1 MTSLI
6 LRDYQQETLDK
17 LFMWLAKNKEGDPV
31 IDLPTGSGKS
41 VVIAGFCLRLCE
53 ASRRVLVLCRQ
64 KELVQQNAERLSQLA
79 GGRLSV
85 GIYCAGLGR
94 KETDKDVTFATVQSV
109 TKNIHDLGA
118 IHAILVDEAHQI
130 PAKSDS
136 QYGHVISEVR
146 KYQPRCRLIG
156 LTASPYRTSSG
167 LIYGE
172 GKIFSDCAHAVP
184 LAEMLDRSYITP
196 WVFPE
201 SLNQVDV
208 SNVKLKGSD
217 YDIDELSEAFI
228 EKVEDNA
235 AEILAHTK
243 DRNRVL
249 VFATSIAHARALHLL
264 LGAHSPTNLIT
275 GLDTSRKR
283 DNTIRIFKQ
292 EATKRM
298 FLINVGVLTTGFDA
312 PNIDSVVICRATKSA
327 GLFYQILGR
336 GMRLNEGK
344 DDFLVLDFGGNFEEH
359 GDPCDLNFGR
369 KKEDEKRIVCPSCEH
384 LALAEDA
391 RCSQCGH
398 VLNRKPCPQCCRE
411 VPLDVRVCDSKLQP
425 EDLFSDSCSF
435 DFTKKRCRME
445 QADGSICLEIVTED
459 DEICPACLKERE
471 RRIQEGKSL
480 KLTAHRAD
488 INKWVKVV
496 ETTFAYHTPKDENK
510 NPTLRVTYKLDR
522 DELDDAEDTWVPRQV
537 MEWVC
542 IEHEGFAK
550 TKADKWWNKFS
561 AYDTPS
567 TIAEAMEIFHC
578 GGLREPFMVLVQ
590 DDGKWKRI
598 VAHKFR
604 MEKPEV
610 QALTFGEDDDCP
622 F

>member
-1 MTSLI
+1 MTSLK

-17 LFMWLAKNKEGDPV
+17 LLLWLSKNRVGDPC

-41 VVIAGFCLRLCE
+41 VVIAGFCLMLHE
-53 ASRRVLVLCRQ
+53 SSKRVLVLCRQ
-64 KELVQQNAERLSQLA
+64 KELVQQNAERLSQLS
-79 GGRLSV
+79 GGKLSV
-85 GIYCAGLGR
+85 GIYCAGLGC
-94 KETDKDVTFATVQSV
+94 KDTTQDVIFATVQSV

-146 KYQPRCRLIG
+146 KYQPKCRLIG

-172 GKIFSDCAHAVP
+172 GKIFTDCAHAVT
-184 LAEMLDRSYITP
+184 LKEMLDREYITK
-196 WVFPE
+196 WVLPD
-201 SLNQVDV
+201 SLTQVDV

-235 AEILAHTK
+235 AEILAHTA
-243 DRNRVL
+243 DRKRVL
-249 VFATSIAHARALHLL
+249 VFATSIAHARALHML
-264 LGAHSPTNLIT
+264 LGAHSPTNVIT
-275 GLDTSRKR
+275 GNDHASKR
-283 DNTIRIFKQ
+283 DSTIRAFKQ
-292 EATKRM
+292 PANRRM

-336 GMRLNEGK
+336 GMRLSEGK

-369 KKEDEKRIVCPSCEH
+369 KNENEKRIVCPSCEH

-398 VLNRKPCPQCCRE
+398 VLNRKSCPQCARE
-411 VPLDVRVCDSKLQP
+411 VPLDVRVCDSKINP
-425 EDLFSDSCSF
+425 EDLFSDLCKF

-445 QADGSICLEIVTED
+445 QADGSICLEVVTEE

-471 RRIQEGKSL
+471 RRIQEGKNL

-488 INKWVKVV
+488 ISKWVKVV
-496 ETTFAYHTPKDENK
+496 ETSFAYHTPKDEKK
-510 NPTLRVTYKLDR
+510 NPTLRVTYSLDI
-522 DELDDAEDTWVPRQV
+522 DDLEDSSDWVPRQV

-542 IEHEGFAK
+542 LEHEGFAK
-550 TKADKWWNKFS
+550 TKADKWWSKFS
-561 AYDTPS
+561 AYDHPA
-567 TIAEAMEIFHC
+567 TISEAMEIHHQ

-604 MEKPEV
+604 MERPESKH
-610 QALTFGEDDDCP
+610 LTFGEDDDCP